1 MLRVISVNIEFDRH
15 LDRVLPFLKKEKWDV
30 LLINEFLATDVPT
43 FETELEEDCFFVP
56 QMKLAHQNAVIPLGH
71 GVFSRLPTLYKDE
84 QYAGPLGE
92 IQDFDERTPDTQL
105 ATQKNFLVTAEVN
118 QDGVFYK
125 IGLTHFPWTPD
136 GEADNIQRVCAKAL
150 LETVGREGEMALFGD
165 FNAPRGK
172 EIFSLFTEKLKDNI
186 PLEYQTSLDEN
197 LHRKGK
203 LTLMVDGCF
212 TTSEYVASDVELRF
226 GVSDHAAVLAIIA
239 KV

>member
-30 LLINEFLATDVPT
+30 LLLNELLATDVPT
-43 FETELEEDCFFVP
+43 FEAELEEDCFFVP
-56 QMKLAHQNAVIPLGH
+56 QLKHAHANGRIPLGQ
-71 GVFSRLPTLYKDE
+71 GVFSRLPTIYKDE

-92 IQDFDERTPDTQL
+92 IVDFDESTPETQL
-105 ATQKNFLVTAEVN
+105 ATAKNFLITAEIN
-118 QDGVFYK
+118 NSGVFYK
-125 IGLTHFPWTPD
+125 IGFTHFPWTPN
-136 GEADNIQRVCAKAL
+136 GEANNIQRVCAKAL
-150 LETVGREGEMALFGD
+150 LEAVGREGEMALFGD

-186 PLEYQTSLDEN
+186 PLVYETSLDEN

-212 TTSEYVASDVELRF
+212 TTPEYIASDVELRF
-226 GVSDHAAVLAIIA
+226 GISDHAAVLATITKA
-239 KV
+239 